1 MTEIDVRP
9 EELRDLAALFAPGQV
24 EDPYPLYAQ
33 WRARRP
39 IARPHEYL
47 FVLSRHDDC
56 AAVLADPAFG
66 HAAATAVNPLRA
78 ALQPNAPATA
88 GPRRAPDH
96 GVFAEVNT
104 RSMLR
109 MNPPDHTRLRR
120 LVSGAFTPARV
131 RELVPRVEA
140 IASELTAGLGT
151 RFDVISQLALPLP
164 VRVISELLGIP
175 EADRRRLVTWSEQ
188 LSRSLDPGFLIPP
201 EVRASMREARDG
213 FHDYL
218 RALIPDRRRHPGR
231 DLVSGLVQVHDEQG
245 GLAEEEIITTCRLLL
260 IAGHETTRSLIGGGV
275 LALLRHPAQLAALRS
290 DPGLMDSCVE
300 EVLRYDPPVQL
311 LVRSALQEAKVG
323 DAVIPAGSTALM
335 LVGAANRDEGLGDDP
350 DAFDILPGA
359 GQHSARQHSAGQ
371 HSARRHIAFGHGIH
385 FCLGAPL
392 ARVEAAIALRHLL
405 AVLPGCQVA
414 QPPEWKPHTV
424 LRGLEHLW
432 LTRT

>member
-1 MTEIDVRP
+1 MMTEIDVRP
-9 EELRDLAALFAPGQV
+9 EELRDLAALFAPGHV

-39 IARPHEYL
+39 VARPHEFL

-66 HAAATAVNPLRA
+66 NSPATAVNPLRA
-78 ALQPNAPATA
+78 ALRPDASSTTADGRPA
-88 GPRRAPDH
+88 DH

-109 MNPPDHTRLRR
+109 LNPPDHTRLRR

-131 RELVPRVEA
+131 RALVPRIEA
-140 IASELTAGLGT
+140 LTSELVAQLGS
-151 RFDVISQLALPLP
+151 RFDVIGQLALPLP

-175 EADRRRLVTWSEQ
+175 EADRPRLVTWSEQ

-201 EVRASMREARDG
+201 DVRATMREARDG

-218 RALIPDRRRHPGR
+218 RGLIPERRRNPGG
-231 DLVSGLVQVHDEQG
+231 DLVSGLVQVHDSDG
-245 GLAEEEIITTCRLLL
+245 RLAEDEIITTCRLLL

-275 LALLRHPAQLAALRS
+275 LALLRNPAQLAALRS
-290 DPGLMDSCVE
+290 DPGLMDQCVE
-300 EVLRYDPPVQL
+300 EILRYDPPVQL
-311 LVRSALQEAKVG
+311 LIRSALREAKVG
-323 DAVIPAGSTALM
+323 GSLVPAGASALM
-335 LVGAANRDEGLGDDP
+335 LVGAANRDEALCDDP
-350 DAFDILPGA
+350 DAFDITRGARPHGA
-359 GQHSARQHSAGQ
+359 GQHG
-371 HSARRHIAFGHGIH
+371 ARRHIAFGHGIH

-405 AVLPGCQVA
+405 PVLPECQLA
-414 QPPEWKPHTV
+414 QPPDWKPHTV

-432 LTRT
+432 LTRP

>member
-39 IARPHEYL
+39 VARPHESL

-66 HAAATAVNPLRA
+66 HAPASAVNPLRA
-78 ALQPNAPATA
+78 ALRPSASRAPGA
-88 GPRRAPDH
+88 GNAPDH
-96 GVFAEVNT
+96 GVFAEVNA

-109 MNPPDHTRLRR
+109 MNPPDHARLRR

-140 IASELTAGLGT
+140 ITGELVGDLGS
-151 RFDVISQLALPLP
+151 RFDVIGQLALPLP

-175 EADRRRLVTWSEQ
+175 EADRPRLVTWSEQ
-188 LSRSLDPGFLIPP
+188 LSRSLDPGFLLPP
-201 EVRASMREARDG
+201 DVRATMRVARDG

-218 RALIPDRRRHPGR
+218 GALIPERRRNPGG
-231 DLVSGLVQVHDEQG
+231 DLVSGLVQVHDDDGRLTEV
-245 GLAEEEIITTCRLLL
+245 EIITTCRLLL

-275 LALLRHPAQLAALRS
+275 LALLRNPVQLAAARS
-290 DPGLMDSCVE
+290 DPGLMDRCVE
-300 EVLRYDPPVQL
+300 EVLRHDPPVQL
-311 LVRSALQEAKVG
+311 LVRSALEEAKIG
-323 DAVIPAGSTALM
+323 DVVVPAGATALM
-335 LVGAANRDEGLGDDP
+335 LVGAANRDEVLGDNA
-350 DAFDILPGA
+350 DAFDITRGP
-359 GQHSARQHSAGQ
+359 
-371 HSARRHIAFGHGIH
+371 RRHLAFGHGIH

-405 AVLPGCQVA
+405 PLLPQCQVA
-414 QPPEWKPHTV
+414 EPPEWKPHTV

-432 LTRT
+432 LTTA

>member
-39 IARPHEYL
+39 VARPHEHL

-56 AAVLADPAFG
+56 ATVLADPAFG
-66 HAAATAVNPLRA
+66 HAPASAVNPLRA

-88 GPRRAPDH
+88 GPRRAADH

-131 RELVPRVEA
+131 RELVPRIEA
-140 IASELTAGLGT
+140 IASELAGQLGS
-151 RFDVISQLALPLP
+151 RFDVIGQLALPLP

-175 EADRRRLVTWSEQ
+175 EADRPKLVTWSEQ

-201 EVRASMREARDG
+201 DVRATMREARDG

-218 RALIPDRRRHPGR
+218 RALIPDRRRHPGG
-231 DLVSGLVQVHDEQG
+231 DLVSGLVQVHDAEG
-245 GLAEEEIITTCRLLL
+245 RLAEDEIITTCRLLL

-275 LALLRHPAQLAALRS
+275 LALLGHPAQLAALRS
-290 DPGLMDSCVE
+290 DAGLMDSCVE
-300 EVLRYDPPVQL
+300 EMLRYDPPVQL

-323 DAVIPAGSTALM
+323 DVVIPAGSTALM
-335 LVGAANRDEGLGDDP
+335 LVGAANRDEVLCDDP
-350 DAFDILPGA
+350 DTFDIV
-359 GQHSARQHSAGQ
+359 HRARWHG
-371 HSARRHIAFGHGIH
+371 ARRHIAFGHGIH

-405 AVLPGCQVA
+405 PVIARSQVA

-432 LTRT
+432 LTGRERETR

>member
-9 EELRDLAALFAPGQV
+9 EELRDLASVFAPGHV

-66 HAAATAVNPLRA
+66 IAPAGAANPLRA
-78 ALQPNAPATA
+78 ALRPGARRDQPAGNAA
-88 GPRRAPDH
+88 DH

-109 MNPPDHTRLRR
+109 MNPPDHSRLRR

-131 RELVPRVEA
+131 RALVPRIEA
-140 IASELTAGLGT
+140 IASELLGDVGS
-151 RFDVISQLALPLP
+151 RFDVIGQLALPLP

-175 EADRRRLVTWSEQ
+175 EADRPRLVTWSEQ
-188 LSRSLDPGFLIPP
+188 LSRSLDPGFLLPP
-201 EVRASMREARDG
+201 DVRATMRVARDG
-213 FHDYL
+213 FHEYL
-218 RALIPDRRRHPGR
+218 RALIPERRRNPGE
-231 DLVSGLVQVHDEQG
+231 DLVSGLVAVHDEDG
-245 GLAEEEIITTCRLLL
+245 RLTEDEIITTCRLLL
-260 IAGHETTRSLIGGGV
+260 IAGHETTRSLIGGAV
-275 LALLRHPAQLAALRS
+275 LALLRNPAQLAALSS
-290 DPGLMDSCVE
+290 DPGLTDRCVE

-311 LVRSALQEAKVG
+311 LVRSALAEAKIG
-323 DAVIPAGSTALM
+323 DVVVPAGATALM
-335 LVGAANRDEGLGDDP
+335 LVGAANRDEVLGASP
-350 DAFDILPGA
+350 DAFDIT
-359 GQHSARQHSAGQ
+359 RD
-371 HSARRHIAFGHGIH
+371 ARRHLAFGHGIH

-392 ARVEAAIALRHLL
+392 ARVEAAIALRHLVPLLPQTQL
-405 AVLPGCQVA
+405 AQA
-414 QPPEWKPHTV
+414 PEWKPHTV

-432 LTRT
+432 LAAG

>member
-9 EELRDLAALFAPGQV
+9 QELRALAALFAPGQV

-39 IARPHEYL
+39 VARPHEHL

-66 HAAATAVNPLRA
+66 HAPAGAVNPLRL
-78 ALQPNAPATA
+78 ALAPGASSTTSTGRPA
-88 GPRRAPDH
+88 DH

-109 MNPPDHTRLRR
+109 LNPPDHTRLRR

-131 RELVPRVEA
+131 RELVPRIEA
-140 IASELTAGLGT
+140 ITTELLGDLGP
-151 RFDVISQLALPLP
+151 RFDVIGQLALPLP

-175 EADRRRLVTWSEQ
+175 QADRPKLVTWSEQ

-201 EVRASMREARDG
+201 DVRAGMREARDG

-218 RALIPDRRRHPGR
+218 RALIPQRRRDPGA
-231 DLVSGLVQVHDEQG
+231 DLVSGLVQVHDSDG
-245 GLAEEEIITTCRLLL
+245 RLAEDEIITTCRLLL
-260 IAGHETTRSLIGGGV
+260 IAGHETTRSLIGGAV
-275 LALLRHPAQLAALRS
+275 VALLRHRAQLAALSS
-290 DPGLMDSCVE
+290 DPGLMERCVE

-311 LVRSALQEAKVG
+311 LVRSALREAKIG
-323 DAVIPAGSTALM
+323 DVVVPAGATALM
-335 LVGAANRDEGLGDDP
+335 LVGAANRDELLGGDP
-350 DAFDILPGA
+350 DAFDIT
-359 GQHSARQHSAGQ
+359 RD
-371 HSARRHIAFGHGIH
+371 ARRHLAFGHGIH

-392 ARVEAAIALRHLL
+392 ARVEAAIALRQLL
-405 AVLPGCQVA
+405 PVLARCQVA

-432 LTRT
+432 LARRP

>member
-9 EELRDLAALFAPGQV
+9 GELRDLAALFAPGHV

-39 IARPHEYL
+39 VARPHEYL

-66 HAAATAVNPLRA
+66 IAPAAAVNPLRA
-78 ALQPNAPATA
+78 ALRPNASTA
-88 GPRRAPDH
+88 PGSGNAPDH

-131 RELVPRVEA
+131 RALVPRIEA
-140 IASELTAGLGT
+140 IAGELAGQLEA

-164 VRVISELLGIP
+164 VGVISELLGIP
-175 EADRRRLVTWSEQ
+175 EADRPRLVTWSEQ
-188 LSRSLDPGFLIPP
+188 LSRSLDPGFLLPP
-201 EVRASMREARDG
+201 DVRATMRVARDS
-213 FHDYL
+213 FHAYL
-218 RALIPDRRRHPGR
+218 GALIPERRANPGA
-231 DLVSGLVQVHDEQG
+231 DLVSGLVQVHDSDGRLTED
-245 GLAEEEIITTCRLLL
+245 EIITTCRLLL
-260 IAGHETTRSLIGGGV
+260 IAGHETTRSLIGGAV
-275 LALLRHPAQLAALRS
+275 LALLGNPAQLAALRS
-290 DPGLMDSCVE
+290 DPGLTDRCVE

-311 LVRSALQEAKVG
+311 LVRSALEEAKIG
-323 DAVIPAGSTALM
+323 DVLVPAGVTALM
-335 LVGAANRDEGLGDDP
+335 LVGAANRDEVLGDRP
-350 DAFDILPGA
+350 DAFDITRNPG
-359 GQHSARQHSAGQ
+359 
-371 HSARRHIAFGHGIH
+371 RHLAFGHGIH

-405 AVLPGCQVA
+405 PRLARCQVA
-414 QPPEWKPHTV
+414 EPPQWKPHTV

-432 LTRT
+432 LTTA